1 MPRDPIQR
9 DEPGGVGPR
18 PGRRVAHLFRKR
30 PADPDPACAQG
41 LRPVELV
48 LVMSLQR
55 RGKVRVSEISQ
66 EAGIQPG
73 TAIAIVDRLERAAL
87 VRREGDRRDELI
99 EATPIA
105 AALADAVEA
114 SLMRHLQSGRPAS
127 SPEFASGVTRDLER
141 IIRVLD
147 EPGPPAAA
155 GERAGT
161 ETEHAGDGAARSAEL
176 TVGDPPKV
184 AAQALREALR
194 QVLQRPWSRPSPE
207 P

>member
-1 MPRDPIQR
+1 
-9 DEPGGVGPR
+9 
-18 PGRRVAHLFRKR
+18 
-30 PADPDPACAQG
+30 
-41 LRPVELV
+41 
-48 LVMSLQR
+48 MSLQR

-73 TAIAIVDRLERAAL
+73 TVIAIVDRLERAAL

-99 EATPIA
+99 EATPLA

-141 IIRVLD
+141 ITRMLD
-147 EPGPPAAA
+147 EPGSPAAGGA
-155 GERAGT
+155 RGTRTGT
-161 ETEHAGDGAARSAEL
+161 EQAPDGAGRSVEVTADE
-176 TVGDPPKV
+176 PPRV
-184 AAQALREALR
+184 ATQILRDALR
-194 QVLQRPWSRPSPE
+194 QVLQRPWGRPSPE